1 MSSVDVNDLKMKLGK
16 YVIDPDRKPEHKH
29 IPKTLA
35 GEILLEEVKDENG
48 NILGWVTITPENLAN
63 ILAKIKSKEIDA
75 KQAGHD
81 KYLKKWSDEGI
92 NL

>member
-35 GEILLEEVKDENG
+35 GEILLEEVKNERG
-48 NILGWVTITPENLAN
+48 EILGWITIAPENLAN

-75 KQAGHD
+75 EASGHK
-81 KYLKKWSDEGI
+81 KYLDKFKNEGI